1 MKKVLKW
8 ILYILLGLVVLS
20 VVAGFVAMLFGG
32 YGFGYGMMRPGFRM
46 MEPSFRMM
54 GAYNYHRPI
63 GILFGGLLCLGV
75 ILLVIVGIVAL
86 VYALVNRNKPAK
98 TTTPAQINPA
108 PDETTP
114 ISAETTAPA
123 ETTASLHTCPNCGRP
138 SQEDWKT
145 CPYCGNPLV

>member
-32 YGFGYGMMRPGFRM
+32 YGFGYGMMRPGFRL

-86 VYALVNRNKPAK
+86 VYALVNRNKPAQ
-98 TTTPAQINPA
+98 TAAPAQINTVP
-108 PDETTP
+108 ETTSTP
-114 ISAETTAPA
+114 PAEMTAP
-123 ETTASLHTCPNCGRP
+123 LHTCPNCGKP

>member
-20 VVAGFVAMLFGG
+20 VMAGFVAMVFGG
-32 YGFGYGMMRPGFRM
+32 HGIGYGMMRPGFRL
-46 MEPSFRMM
+46 MEPSIRMM
-54 GAYNYHRPI
+54 GPYNYHRPI
-63 GILFGGLLCLGV
+63 GLLFGGLLCIGV

-86 VYALVNRNKPAK
+86 VYALVNRNKPAQ
-98 TTTPAQINPA
+98 TTTPAQINTVPV
-108 PDETTP
+108 ETSTP
-114 ISAETTAPA
+114 PIETTAPI
-123 ETTASLHTCPNCGRP
+123 HTCPNCGKP